1 MTIKNPY
8 SMFQVK
14 PKVKSEISINI
25 QKLERETIL
34 NLEHS
39 KAPNTIRAYQ
49 SDFNDFRLF
58 CSKNGFRSMPTDPK
72 IVSLYLT
79 HLSTNEAKMSTLKRR
94 IVSISVI
101 HKLKGHY
108 LDTKHPSIIE
118 NIMGIKRR
126 KGSIQKAKKPI
137 LINSL
142 KLIIDAI
149 DQQNKQEI
157 KKFRDRSIIL
167 IGFSGGFR
175 RNEIVSLDYDDLD
188 FVPEGL
194 KISLRRSK
202 TDQFGE
208 GFMKALPYFDSSQYC
223 PVVSLKKLLDLS
235 KINSGPVFRSFVKGS
250 KLSEKRLTDQ
260 TVALLIKEYLNLAG
274 IDSKNYSGHSLRS
287 GFATSAAESGAEERN
302 IMAMTGHKST
312 EMVRRYIKEAN
323 LFKNNALNKIK
334 I

>member
-1 MTIKNPY
+1 MNDIITDIKAL
-8 SMFQVK
+8 K
-14 PKVKSEISINI
+14 E
-25 QKLERETIL
+25 ETLL
-34 NLEHS
+34 NLQSS
-39 KAPNTIRAYQ
+39 KANNTVRAYK
-49 SDFNDFRLF
+49 SDFNDFGLF
-58 CSKNGFRSMPTDPK
+58 CVKNGFKSLPTEPK

-79 HLSTNEAKMSTLKRR
+79 YLSTKQNKISTLKRR
-94 IVSISVI
+94 LVSIGVI
-101 HKLKGHY
+101 HKIKGYY

-126 KGSIQKAKKPI
+126 KGSIQKGKKPL
-137 LINSL
+137 LINNL
-142 KLIIDAI
+142 KELIKAI
-149 DQQNKQEI
+149 DEQDKKEI
-157 KKFRDRSIIL
+157 KKLRDRTIIL

-175 RNEIVSLDYDDLD
+175 RNEIVSLDFDDLD

-194 KISLRRSK
+194 KINLRSSK

-208 GFMKALPYFDSSQYC
+208 GFTKALPYFDNSKFC
-223 PVVSLKKLLDLS
+223 PVVSLKKWIEIS
-235 KINSGPVFRSFVKGS
+235 KISTGPLFRKFVKGS
-250 KLSEKRLTDQ
+250 KLSDKRLTDQ
-260 TVALLIKEYLNLAG
+260 TVSLLIKEYLQLTG

-287 GFATSAAESGAEERN
+287 GFATSAAESGAEERS

>member
-1 MTIKNPY
+1 MNNIITD
-8 SMFQVK
+8 
-14 PKVKSEISINI
+14 ISAL
-25 QKLERETIL
+25 KEETLL
-34 NLEHS
+34 NLQSS
-39 KAPNTIRAYQ
+39 KANNTVRAYK
-49 SDFNDFRLF
+49 SDFTDFSLF
-58 CSKNGFRSMPTDPK
+58 CAQNGFKSLPSEPK

-79 HLSTNEAKMSTLKRR
+79 HLSVKDAKISTLKRR
-94 IVSISVI
+94 LVSIGVI
-101 HKLKGHY
+101 HKLKGYY

-126 KGSIQKAKKPI
+126 KGSFQKSKKPI
-137 LINSL
+137 LINHL
-142 KLIIDAI
+142 KQIINVI
-149 DQQNKQEI
+149 DELDKKEI
-157 KKFRDRSIIL
+157 KKLRDRSIIL

-194 KISLRRSK
+194 KINLRRSK

-208 GFMKALPYFDSSQYC
+208 GFTKALPYFDSSVYC
-223 PVVSLKKLLDLS
+223 PVVSLKKWLDVS
-235 KINSGPVFRSFVKGS
+235 KIASGPLFRKFVKGS
-250 KLSEKRLTDQ
+250 KLSENRLTDQ
-260 TVALLIKEYLNLAG
+260 TVALLIKEYLRLAG

-287 GFATSAAESGAEERN
+287 GFATSAAESGVEERS

>member
-1 MTIKNPY
+1 MNNIITDIKTL
-8 SMFQVK
+8 Q
-14 PKVKSEISINI
+14 E
-25 QKLERETIL
+25 ETLL
-34 NLEHS
+34 NLKSS
-39 KAPNTIRAYQ
+39 KANNTVRAYK
-49 SDFNDFRLF
+49 SDFNDFGLF
-58 CSKNGFRSMPTDPK
+58 CAQNGFKSLPSEPK

-79 HLSTNEAKMSTLKRR
+79 YLSTKEAKISTLKRR
-94 IVSISVI
+94 LVSIGVI
-101 HKLKGHY
+101 HKLKGYY

-126 KGSIQKAKKPI
+126 KGSIQLAKKPI
-137 LINSL
+137 LISSL
-142 KLIIDAI
+142 KKIINVI
-149 DQQNKQEI
+149 DEQDKEEI

-167 IGFSGGFR
+167 VGFSGGFR

-194 KISLRRSK
+194 KINLKRSK

-208 GFMKALPYFDSSQYC
+208 GFTKALPYFDNSQYC
-223 PVVSLKKLLDLS
+223 PVVSLKKWIEIS
-235 KINSGPVFRSFVKGS
+235 KIKSGAVFRRFCRGS
-250 KLSEKRLTDQ
+250 RLSENRLTDQ
-260 TVALLIKEYLNLAG
+260 TVALLIKEYLKLTG

-287 GFATSAAESGAEERN
+287 GFATSAAESGVEERS

-323 LFKNNALNKIK
+323 LFKNNALNKLK